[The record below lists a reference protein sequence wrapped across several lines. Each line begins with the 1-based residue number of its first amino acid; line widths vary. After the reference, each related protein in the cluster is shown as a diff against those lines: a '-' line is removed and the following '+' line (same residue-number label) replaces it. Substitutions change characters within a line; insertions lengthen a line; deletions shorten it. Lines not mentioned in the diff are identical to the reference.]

1 MTSFTA
7 MANFSS
13 KTGHITKALL
23 DMAWR
28 RGKVG
33 IFSIMAASMK
43 DKLITTSPV
52 EMVSTST
59 LSKTISIVVNGKMM

>member
-1 MTSFTA
+1 
-7 MANFSS
+7 MANFTS
-13 KTGHITKALL
+13 KMGHTTKARL
-23 DMAWR
+23 DMVWR
-28 RGKVG
+28 RAKVG
-33 IFSIMAASMK
+33 TFSTTAASMK